1 MKEKIIL
8 IGGGGHCKACIDVI
22 EQEGSYQ
29 IAGIVDLA
37 EMLDQQVLGYE
48 IFATDKDLPALV
60 KQNFYFLNTIGQIES
75 PKRRIDIYEQLES
88 NSAKIASVV
97 SPTAY
102 VSRHARIG
110 VGTIVMHDAVVN
122 AGAKIGKNCIINS
135 KALVEHDA
143 FIEDH
148 CHISTGAIINGG
160 VQVGSG
166 TFVGSNAVCREY
178 IKVGAHSVI
187 GCGARIV
194 KNVSADTKI
203 QR

>member
-22 EQEGSYQ
+22 EKEKNYH
-29 IAGIVDLA
+29 IAGIVDTSQKLQ
-37 EMLDQQVLGYE
+37 QQVLGHE
-48 IFATDKDLPALV
+48 VITTDKALPDLA
-60 KQNFYFLNTIGQIES
+60 KQDYCFLICIGQIES
-75 PKRRIDIYEQLES
+75 PNRRIKIFQELKNS
-88 NSAKIASVV
+88 SAKLATVV

-102 VSRHARIG
+102 VSKHAQIG
-110 VGTIVMHDAVVN
+110 AGTIVMHYAVVN
-122 AGAKIGKNCIINS
+122 AGAKIGENCIVNS

-143 FIEDH
+143 IIEDH

-178 IKVGAHSVI
+178 IHIGSQSVI
-187 GCGARIV
+187 GFGSGIA
-194 KNVSADTKI
+194 KSLPSGSKI
-203 QR
+203 YR